1 MLIQPFGIQPFGEF
15 SKKKFIFFIFG
26 GPDPPVIGKFCKRCS
41 NFDFNQSAAMP
52 CHPPSELS
60 NELVNISLER
70 TLPQQK
76 PMNSTL
82 SYSIGPYHEEGGGV
96 YLQGVKGRGLRD
108 TNSQ

>member
-1 MLIQPFGIQPFGEF
+1 MTGACEPL
-15 SKKKFIFFIFG
+15 
-26 GPDPPVIGKFCKRCS
+26 VVGKFCKRCS

-82 SYSIGPYHEEGGGV
+82 SYSIVPHHEEGGGIFTRGEG
-96 YLQGVKGRGLRD
+96 QGIKGH
-108 TNSQ
+108 